1 MTFASRFYT
10 ALSGN
15 AGVAALVGTRIYP
28 MIRARGDVLPAL
40 VYSVI
45 SALPI
50 ATLNNSG
57 YADDIFSVS
66 CDAVTYAGAQT
77 LADAVALALDNF
89 KYTEATPLAVA
100 PFIYACRLD
109 SRAETIDNSG
119 ERAGATYRVTLDF
132 YVNTKG

>member
-1 MTFASRFYT
+1 MTFAARFYT
-10 ALSGN
+10 AL
-15 AGVAALVGTRIYP
+15 ATDIAVAALVGTRIYP

-45 SALPI
+45 SASPI

-57 YADDIFSVS
+57 YADDIFSIS
-66 CDAVTYAGAQT
+66 CDDVTYASAQT

-89 KYTEATPLAVA
+89 KYTTAA
-100 PFIYACRLD
+100 PYIYACRLD

>member
-1 MTFASRFYT
+1 MTFAARFYFKLLNDS
-10 ALSGN
+10 AVHS
-15 AGVAALVGTRIYP
+15 LVEARIYP
-28 MIRARGDVLPAL
+28 MIRARGEVLPAL

-45 SALPI
+45 SASPI

-66 CDAVTYAGAQT
+66 CDDVTYGGAQT
-77 LADAVALALDNF
+77 LADAVALALDDF
-89 KYTEATPLAVA
+89 KYTAAA
-100 PFIYACRLD
+100 PYIYACRLD

>member
-1 MTFASRFYT
+1 MTFAARFYT
-10 ALSGN
+10 ALAGN
-15 AGVAALVGTRIYP
+15 AGVSALVGTRIYP
-28 MIRARGDVLPAL
+28 MLRTRGEVLPAL
-40 VYSVI
+40 VYTVI
-45 SALPI
+45 SASPI

-66 CDAVTYAGAQT
+66 CDDVTYAGAQS

-89 KYTEATPLAVA
+89 TYTAGA
-100 PFIYACRLD
+100 PYIYACRLD

-119 ERAGATYRVTLDF
+119 ERSGATYRVTLDF

>member
-1 MTFASRFYT
+1 MTFAARFYT
-10 ALSGN
+10 ALAAN

-28 MIRARGDVLPAL
+28 MMRARGEVLPAL
-40 VYSVI
+40 VYTVI
-45 SALPI
+45 SATPI

-66 CDAVTYAGAQT
+66 CDDLTYAGAQT

-89 KYTEATPLAVA
+89 IYTASA
-100 PFIYACRLD
+100 PYIYACRLD

>member
-1 MTFASRFYT
+1 MTFAARLYT
-10 ALSGN
+10 ALASNGGVS
-15 AGVAALVGTRIYP
+15 ALVAARIYP
-28 MIRARGDVLPAL
+28 MIRARGEVLPAL

-45 SALPI
+45 SATPI

-66 CDAVTYAGAQT
+66 CDDVTYAGAQT

-89 KYTEATPLAVA
+89 KYTTAA
-100 PFIYACRLD
+100 PYIYACRLD

>member
-1 MTFASRFYT
+1 MTFAARFYT

-45 SALPI
+45 SASPI

-89 KYTEATPLAVA
+89 KYTEATPSAVA

>member
-1 MTFASRFYT
+1 MTFAAHFYT
-10 ALSGN
+10 ALAGN
-15 AGVAALVGTRIYP
+15 AGVSALVGTRIYP
-28 MIRARGDVLPAL
+28 MLRTRGEVLPAL
-40 VYSVI
+40 VYTVI
-45 SALPI
+45 SASPI
-50 ATLNNSG
+50 ATLSNSG

-66 CDAVTYAGAQT
+66 CDDLTYGGAQT

-89 KYTEATPLAVA
+89 KYTAGA
-100 PFIYACRLD
+100 PYIYACRLD